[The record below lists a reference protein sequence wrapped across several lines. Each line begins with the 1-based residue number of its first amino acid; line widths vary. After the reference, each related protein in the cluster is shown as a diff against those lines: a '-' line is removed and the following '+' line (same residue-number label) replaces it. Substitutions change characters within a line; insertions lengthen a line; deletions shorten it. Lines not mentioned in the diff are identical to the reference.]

1 MKQEAKHEHSTADNA
16 VIAEVKEDEVESIQ
30 NASLSLAPLV
40 NQQQAHHQH
49 ALPSRRRKERRRKE
63 APAES

>member
-49 ALPSRRRKERRRKE
+49 GAVGEEEKGEKEENNR
-63 APAES
+63 S